1 MASNIIIFLR
11 PCKEDRVQLLIKSRK
26 RNFGAFNA
34 RVPIYEDIAAA
45 KLYSQYQC
53 MNQDFLRYKQ
63 VIAKETEADT

>member
-45 KLYSQYQC
+45 KLYS
-53 MNQDFLRYKQ
+53 
-63 VIAKETEADT
+63 